1 MKTQYIK
8 TIGST
13 LIVGAF
19 LFLAFG
25 SDDSGSSYSPSSS
38 SSSSSSKHDAPKG
51 YHKGGSCNFCSGTG
65 YKTTDGPNWKKGNV
79 CASCNAKGY
88 KWVKD

>member
-1 MKTQYIK
+1 MTNKNKYLK

-25 SDDSGSSYSPSSS
+25 SDDSKSSS
-38 SSSSSSKHDAPKG
+38 SSSSSGSSSSKVTCG
-51 YHKGGSCNFCSGTG
+51 YCGRSFDKGTG
-65 YKTTDGPNWKKGNV
+65 YNTLMRIINTPESEYSHYCSRK
-79 CASCNAKGY
+79 CAQDFLRSN
-88 KWVKD
+88 